1 MKQRRRSIL
10 VVSVVLALLVLI
22 GLLIRWQKYR
32 YRPHAHH
39 AGPEMLQTLHRRVS
53 RA

>member
-32 YRPHAHH
+32 PHAHSPS
-39 AGPEMLQTLHRRVS
+39 PEMLQTIHRRVS